1 MSTPPAGLHS
11 LHFAQDSSAQA
22 YRDVQLPRVFEPWAR
37 VLLEVVPPQPGDAVL
52 DVATGPGTVARQA
65 AALVGPSGRVTGVD
79 ISPAMLAVARAWP
92 PEPGAAEIEY
102 IESSATSMPVPEAAF
117 DALYCQQGMQHMS
130 DPGAALRQMRRAL
143 KPGGRLG
150 LAAWTESPFAIFRR
164 IVSQFALAVDQPTN
178 FGRDAAE
185 LKLTLEEAGFQDVQV
200 HTRRLTVMFE
210 GGVAQALTIADSTST
225 GPAIAALPPAKQQE
239 VRESIS
245 RALEALLRDGAV
257 HLSSESNIASA
268 RG

>member
-79 ISPAMLAVARAWP
+79 ISPAMLAVARTWP
-92 PEPGAAEIEY
+92 PEPA
-102 IESSATSMPVPEAAF
+102 S
-117 DALYCQQGMQHMS
+117 
-130 DPGAALRQMRRAL
+130 
-143 KPGGRLG
+143 
-150 LAAWTESPFAIFRR
+150 WTESPFAIFRR

-185 LKLTLEEAGFQDVQV
+185 LKLTLEQAGFQDVQV
-200 HTRRLTVMFE
+200 HTRRLTVIFE
-210 GGVAQALTIADSTST
+210 GGVAQALIIADSTST